1 MESNSLINSPPA
13 HSENLD
19 NPLRVK
25 AEENKGGEREGS
37 PPSIRLCLGISY
49 GVYEKPSHVINK
61 EEGKSVF
68 TAGQLQELRQ
78 QLLIFKYIASG
89 LPLPIQIISPI
100 WRRVA
105 TSLESANGGISNHY
119 PNFIGFS
126 HLRLDHRSLMDA
138 EPGRCRRTDGK
149 KWRCGKD
156 VVPDQ
161 KYCERHMHRGRGRSR
176 KLVEASEIS
185 SESVPVNLQLATPSP
200 KSSGNNSVAKVLTTS
215 SIGSICGRVNTIDAK
230 KGSTTA
236 TGGIVAKALTTS
248 STGCISGSVNPI
260 DAKKG
265 STTATAGIVAKALTS
280 SITGSVN
287 NNYAKKDSTTATAA
301 TTLTN
306 NGINRESNKN
316 FSSNRDITK
325 STTTLTPTTTTTTT
339 TGLWSAGSEKVKN
352 CTSNAVSVN
361 GKDGGYKHLNNRIN
375 ITGSINNGNA
385 DDAGSL
391 VASRIG
397 FSPDS
402 VLQVVGCSSLCLNSR
417 NAEETE
423 LQRCRRTDG
432 KKWRCGADVVPYNKY
447 CERHM
452 HRGAKKLTVAT
463 ETVTVAAAAA
473 PLPGLTIPVA
483 IPKKESGC
491 VNLNTNLS
499 ISITS
504 SPQQTANE
512 EEKSNTSS
520 SDADTISDENGSV
533 SHMLSLS
540 P

>member
-1 MESNSLINSPPA
+1 
-13 HSENLD
+13 
-19 NPLRVK
+19 
-25 AEENKGGEREGS
+25 
-37 PPSIRLCLGISY
+37 
-49 GVYEKPSHVINK
+49 
-61 EEGKSVF
+61 
-68 TAGQLQELRQ
+68 
-78 QLLIFKYIASG
+78 
-89 LPLPIQIISPI
+89 
-100 WRRVA
+100 
-105 TSLESANGGISNHY
+105 
-119 PNFIGFS
+119 
-126 HLRLDHRSLMDA
+126 MDP

-236 TGGIVAKALTTS
+236 TAGIVAKALTTS
-248 STGCISGSVNPI
+248 STGCISGSVNTI
-260 DAKKG
+260 DAKKD
-265 STTATAGIVAKALTS
+265 STTATAGIVAKALTT
-280 SITGSVN
+280 SITGSVD

-306 NGINRESNKN
+306 NGINRETNKN
-316 FSSNRDITK
+316 FSSSRDITK
-325 STTTLTPTTTTTTT
+325 STTTITPTT
-339 TGLWSAGSEKVKN
+339 TGLWSAGSEKVKK

-361 GKDGGYKHLNNRIN
+361 GKDGWYKHLNNRIN
-375 ITGSINNGNA
+375 ITGSINDGNA
-385 DDAGSL
+385 GDAGSL

-452 HRGAKKLTVAT
+452 HRGAKKLAVAT